1 MVSNGVY
8 IYFGCKMTE
17 NEIRAMFDNDEY
29 IEYIEYREKCECKNK
44 KIKTKKFNYIHEFDR
59 HSFYNFVNDKLKKN
73 IMVKLELFF
82 PHVVYTMK
90 IIVGLLEL
98 KKHILICMK

>member
-29 IEYIEYREKCECKNK
+29 IEYREKCERKN
-44 KIKTKKFNYIHEFDR
+44 R
-59 HSFYNFVNDKLKKN
+59 KN
-73 IMVKLELFF
+73 
-82 PHVVYTMK
+82 
-90 IIVGLLEL
+90 
-98 KKHILICMK
+98 